1 MTGHIYFFSVVY
13 SFGIGFGDISPATE
27 MEYVLMIIVL
37 LISSIMNALILAQ
50 FASPIID
57 EEIVNYDLYCRLRNE
72 KLVRRV
78 LVILLLS
85 GPDTGWETWEFFPGP
100 MGRVR

>member
-1 MTGHIYFFSVVY
+1 MY
-13 SFGIGFGDISPATE
+13 SFGIGFGDISPAGATE
-27 MEYVLMIIVL
+27 YIFMTFVL

-72 KLVRRV
+72 KLVRICFSFITNIGKITRCI
-78 LVILLLS
+78 LVCK
-85 GPDTGWETWEFFPGP
+85 
-100 MGRVR
+100 